1 MRFAFVAK
9 HRSIWPVAWL
19 CVALDVSRS
28 GFHAWLNR
36 SLSRRAQENE
46 TLLDVIRR
54 SFLGSDRTYGARR
67 VWRDV
72 LAEGIDC
79 GLHRIERLMK
89 VNALK
94 ARPRRRYLP
103 PDTGDRIAS
112 AVAPNVL
119 DRQFHAPA
127 PNTKWIADF
136 TYIWTGEGWLYVAAV
151 IDLFSRRVVGWSM
164 STSMTAQLV
173 IDALLMAIWRR
184 GKPDALLH
192 HSDQGSQYTSEH
204 FRLLLEDNG
213 VNCSM
218 SRSGNVWDNAAMESF
233 FSSLKTERT
242 ARKVYRSR
250 ADAKADVFDYIERFY
265 NPRRRHSTL
274 GYLSPIEFERK
285 AGLA

>member
-19 CVALDVSRS
+19 CKALDVSRS

-36 SLSRRAQENE
+36 GPSQHSRYDAQL
-46 TLLDVIRR
+46 TMIIRT
-54 SFLGSDRTYGARR
+54 SFLASDRTYGSRR
-67 VWRDV
+67 VWKDV
-72 LAEGIDC
+72 LAEGFSC
-79 GLHRIERLMK
+79 GLHRIERLMQK
-89 VNALK
+89 NALK
-94 ARPRRRYLP
+94 ARPRRRSLP
-103 PDTGDRIAS
+103 VDTGERIIS
-112 AVAPNVL
+112 TIAPNVL

-127 PNTKWIADF
+127 PNRKWIADF
-136 TYIWTGEGWLYVAAV
+136 TYIWTAEGWLYVAAV

-173 IDALLMAIWRR
+173 TDALLMAIWRR

-192 HSDQGSQYTSEH
+192 HSDQGSQYTSEQ
-204 FRLLLEDNG
+204 FRKLMEDNG
-213 VNCSM
+213 VTCSM

-250 ADAKADVFDYIERFY
+250 DQAKADVFDYIERFY
-265 NPRRRHSTL
+265 NPKRRHSTL
-274 GYLSPIEFERK
+274 GYLSPVEFERK